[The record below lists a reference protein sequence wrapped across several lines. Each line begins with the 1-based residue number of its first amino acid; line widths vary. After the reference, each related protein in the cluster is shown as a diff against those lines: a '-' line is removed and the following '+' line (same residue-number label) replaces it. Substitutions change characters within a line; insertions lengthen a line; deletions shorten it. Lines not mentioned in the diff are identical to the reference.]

1 MANYHDYIVDLNNL
15 NTMIDVS
22 LEICINRYVIII
34 LITVYNDNLYL
45 NKNRIRIQELT
56 VP

>member
-1 MANYHDYIVDLNNL
+1 MANYIVDLDKL
-15 NTMIDVS
+15 STVIDVS
-22 LEICINRYVIII
+22 LEICINRYVMII